1 MMFMD
6 SLRMLS
12 DSLDT
17 SILDTEQM
25 DTLKHRFFKRKKTEL
40 EEAAL
45 PGTDIDSLDIPITSI
60 DCLFLS
66 VEKEDRQIVLTQFP
80 YYNIQTQ
87 VIGGRNWYNPDIVE
101 DNINY
106 IKGMV
111 FTSDYFVSESNIA
124 YNEFVNKF
132 RMKYGETPGPAAV
145 YGYDCMKL
153 FLHTIQQGALT
164 REEVKNALLNIR
176 TYPGLKGNIA
186 FDKNSRTNKYINI
199 LKQRRNKIIEVQ

>member
-6 SLRMLS
+6 NLRILS
-12 DSLDT
+12 DSLDI
-17 SILDTEQM
+17 SILDTEQI
-25 DTLKHRFFKRKKTEL
+25 DTLKHRFFTRKKTEL
-40 EEAAL
+40 EEAAP
-45 PGTDIDSLDIPITSI
+45 PGTDIDTLDIPITSI

-111 FTSDYFVSESNIA
+111 FTSDYFVGESNIA
-124 YNEFVNKF
+124 YNKFVDKF
-132 RMKYGETPGPAAV
+132 RMKYGKTPGLAAV

-153 FLHTIQQGALT
+153 FLHIIQQGALT
-164 REEVKNALLNIR
+164 REEAKNALLNVR

-199 LKQRRNKIIEVQ
+199 LKHRRNKIVEVQ